1 MTFEEASA
9 RVEWLRAEIQRNNTL
24 YYDKDEPELEDSQYD
39 ALTRELRSLEELFP
53 QLVTE
58 DSPTQNVGG
67 HAALSKFSPVE
78 HIVRMESLQDVFSHS
93 EVEDFCRTVLS
104 EYPDAEFDVE
114 PKIDGLSVSI
124 EYTDGILTRGSTRGD
139 GNVGEDITENIMT
152 IRSIPHRIENA
163 PAFLEVRGEVY
174 MPRESFAEL
183 NRQQEAAGEKTFKNP
198 RNAAAGSLRQKD
210 PSITA
215 SRNLDIFVFNL
226 QQVRGL
232 EFSTHA
238 ETLDYLAQCGFPVSP
253 RYEVFHSVV
262 DIMSEIDKIGES
274 RSSLAYDTDGA
285 VVKVNSLAMRR
296 ELGSTAKYPKWAVAF
311 KYPPEQAETTLLD
324 IEITVG
330 RTGVLTPT
338 AVFEPVFLAGTT
350 VSRASLHNEE
360 YIQSKGLS
368 IGDRIVVRKAG
379 EIIPEVI
386 AVTKHQ
392 EGTDIYSMPR
402 VCPSCGETV
411 FKLDDEAALR
421 CVNLRCPAQ
430 LLQNIVHF
438 ASRDAMDIEGL
449 GPAVAEQLVVRELI
463 RSPLDIYE
471 LTAED
476 LRQLDKF
483 GEVSANNLIA
493 AIERSKSNELY
504 RLIAA
509 LGIRH
514 IGVASAKLLCEK
526 YHSLEDI
533 AAAPLEELSL
543 IEGFG
548 ETMAQSVVDYFA
560 MKSSADLLQRIADYG
575 INTHAEEK
583 APAGTS
589 LDGISFVI
597 TGTLPGMSRTEA
609 AELITAN
616 GGKVMSSVSK
626 KTGILL
632 AGENAGSKLEK
643 AQTLGIR
650 IISEAELW
658 EMINS

>member
-183 NRQQEAAGEKTFKNP
+183 NRHQEAAGEKTFKNP

-253 RYEVFHSVV
+253 RYEVFHNVV

-560 MKSSADLLQRIADYG
+560 VKSSADLLQRIADYG

-650 IISEAELW
+650 IISEAELL